1 MIPRLIIG
9 SMNVRGT
16 LQNYTIAKTG
26 AGGRPKTWADMAIVW
41 MHVEA
46 ANGREELY
54 GMQIQASMT
63 HVIIMRYRTGVT
75 TDMRILIKGDPYN
88 IRSINDVNLR
98 GRKLILGVER
108 GVAT

>member
-1 MIPRLIIG
+1 
-9 SMNVRGT
+9 MNVRGKI
-16 LQNYTIAKTG
+16 QNYTVVPTA
-26 AGGRPKTWADMAIVW
+26 AGGRPKTWADIATVW

-63 HVIIMRYRTGVT
+63 HVIIMRYRAGVT
-75 TDMRILIKGDPYN
+75 TDMRILIKGEPYN